1 MQVVQV
7 YQAVYVELYPVT
19 NGQTRCAQVL
29 MANRGW
35 CQIQIRQGSCHCARE
50 ACSTNRNR
58 RPIDPGKLTGSTLR
72 WCTRPFDDT
81 FVICSPNLA
90 HHRPRAYLLY
100 TGKISLSQSI
110 APALGRPF
118 QCISSDGV
126 CDEVELRGHR
136 SACVVSGLGLAAQ
149 ALRKTCLKTA
159 PSWMKLLPSAIS
171 VFVKKWWK
179 RIWTLSVLPILPC
192 IK

>member
-1 MQVVQV
+1 
-7 YQAVYVELYPVT
+7 
-19 NGQTRCAQVL
+19 

-118 QCISSDGV
+118 QCIFSDGV
-126 CDEVELRGHR
+126 CDESSYMVTEVL
-136 SACVVSGLGLAAQ
+136 VLYLVSDLGLK
-149 ALRKTCLKTA
+149 R
-159 PSWMKLLPSAIS
+159 SVKL
-171 VFVKKWWK
+171 VWK
-179 RIWTLSVLPILPC
+179 RRHLEWNCFHRQYQYLWRNDEKEFGPFQYFQSCLALSSRFEIDNLSPVPPYS
-192 IK
+192 